1 MFLSRMALDMSHED
15 TQSVV
20 RSFQL
25 QKEMVFTAFPPS
37 SGRILWRI
45 DSIEGRLWIVMLSR
59 LRPDLT
65 FFHQQCGYQGVFPS
79 WDILDYDDILNHVDV
94 RKPQHFELC
103 ACPFPTVSMPKN
115 EYQDLRYIRA
125 WFENTG
131 KHSGF
136 ELASIE
142 SITSCWKAVNQKY
155 TLFTWLKG
163 QLWIT
168 DTETFAA
175 SCYNGIGENLDFGS
189 GLLTISDTTSVWMD

>member
-65 FFHQQCGYQGVFPS
+65 FFHQQ
-79 WDILDYDDILNHVDV
+79 
-94 RKPQHFELC
+94 
-103 ACPFPTVSMPKN
+103 
-115 EYQDLRYIRA
+115 
-125 WFENTG
+125 
-131 KHSGF
+131 
-136 ELASIE
+136 
-142 SITSCWKAVNQKY
+142 
-155 TLFTWLKG
+155 
-163 QLWIT
+163 
-168 DTETFAA
+168 
-175 SCYNGIGENLDFGS
+175 
-189 GLLTISDTTSVWMD
+189 